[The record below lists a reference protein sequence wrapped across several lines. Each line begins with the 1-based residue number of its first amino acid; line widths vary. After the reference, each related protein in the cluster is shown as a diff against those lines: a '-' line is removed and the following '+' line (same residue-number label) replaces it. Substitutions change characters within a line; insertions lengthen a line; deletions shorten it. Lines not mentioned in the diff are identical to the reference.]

1 MERLGNYELTGK
13 LTDLDSGYSVC
24 SFGKRNGQDY
34 FIKEFLSPKF
44 PYKDTVSS
52 PQRIQ
57 KKIARCKE
65 FEKKKANLYR
75 VLDDCSDG
83 NAVRIRE
90 FFRIG
95 AKYYVAM
102 PRIQSL
108 PWDTSTI
115 CNMDLISKRRICCI
129 IAHSVA
135 SIHRGGLIHADLKPT
150 NILFTKTTDGVTAKL
165 IDFDSG
171 FLESDPLTL
180 DDEIIGDQIYFSP
193 EACLHAWGENVPLT
207 CKMDVFA
214 LGVLFHQYFC
224 GAVPG
229 FDQSVASYSGEAA
242 AKGCKLTV
250 SSVLPEDV
258 AQMVTRML
266 EADPAKRPTSHE
278 VWAFFRGAPEPAE
291 EPKPVVKPI
300 GNDPI
305 NATTTS
311 GNPFFR
317 PGDL

>member
-13 LTDLDSGYSVC
+13 LTDLNSGYSVC
-24 SFGKRNGQDY
+24 SFGKRDGQEY

-57 KKIARCKE
+57 KKIARCKA
-65 FEKKKANLYR
+65 FEQKKAQFYK

-83 NAVRIRE
+83 NAVRIRD

-102 PRIQSL
+102 PKIHAL
-108 PWDTSTI
+108 PWDISNI
-115 CNMDLISKRRICCI
+115 NSMDEASKRRICCI

-135 SIHRGGLIHADLKPT
+135 SIHRGGLIHADLKPS
-150 NILFTKTTDGVTAKL
+150 NILFTRTPNGVTAKL

-171 FLESDPLTL
+171 FLETDPITL

-193 EACLHAWGENVPLT
+193 EACLHAWGEEVPLT

-224 GAVPG
+224 GALPG
-229 FDQSVASYSGEAA
+229 FDQSIAAYSGEAA

-250 SSVLPEDV
+250 NPALPRDV
-258 AQMVTRML
+258 AQMIQRML
-266 EADPAKRPTSHE
+266 ESDPARRPTAME
-278 VWAFFRGAPEPAE
+278 VWEFFRGVPEEPAP
-291 EPKPVVKPI
+291 PKPMKPAEP
-300 GNDPI
+300 DPI
-305 NATTTS
+305 SQSTTS

>member
-24 SFGKRNGQDY
+24 CFGKRNGRDY

-57 KKIARCKE
+57 KKIARCRAFE
-65 FEKKKANLYR
+65 EKKAALYK
-75 VLDDCSDG
+75 VLDDNSDG
-83 NAVRIRE
+83 NAVRIQE

-95 AKYYVAM
+95 AKYYIAM
-102 PRIQSL
+102 PRVNAM
-108 PWDTSTI
+108 PWDISNI
-115 CNMDLISKRRICCI
+115 CKMDMVGRRRLCCI

-135 SIHRGGLIHADLKPT
+135 SIHKGGLIHADLKPT
-150 NILFTKTTDGVTAKL
+150 NIMFTKTSDGVTAKL

-171 FLESDPLTL
+171 FLESDPPAPGE
-180 DDEIIGDQIYFSP
+180 EIIGDQIYFSP
-193 EACLHAWGENVPLT
+193 EACLHVWGEEVPLT

-214 LGVLFHQYFC
+214 LGVLFHQYYC
-224 GAVPG
+224 GALPG
-229 FDQSVASYSGEAA
+229 FDKSVADYAGEAA
-242 AKGCKLTV
+242 AKGCPLQV
-250 SSVLPEDV
+250 NASIPEDI
-258 AQMVTRML
+258 AEMIGKML
-266 EADPAKRPTSHE
+266 DVNPAKRPTSLE
-278 VWAFFRGAPEPAE
+278 VWEFFRGTPEPVE
-291 EPKPVVKPI
+291 VPKATPVAPSI
-300 GNDPI
+300 SQSTQG
-305 NATTTS
+305 

>member
-13 LTDLDSGYSVC
+13 LTDLNSGYSIC
-24 SFGKRNGQDY
+24 SFARRDGQEY

-65 FEKKKANLYR
+65 FEQRKARFYQT
-75 VLDDCSDG
+75 LDAHSDG
-83 NAVRIRE
+83 NAVRIRD

-102 PRIQSL
+102 PKITAI
-108 PWDTSTI
+108 PWDVSNI
-115 CNMDLISKRRICCI
+115 NLMDERAKRRICCI
-129 IAHSVA
+129 IAHALASV
-135 SIHRGGLIHADLKPT
+135 HKGGIIHADLKPT
-150 NILFTKTTDGVTAKL
+150 NILFTKTPSGVTAKL

-171 FLESDPLTL
+171 FLETDPITL
-180 DDEIIGDQIYFSP
+180 DDEIVGDQIYFSP
-193 EACLHAWGENVPLT
+193 EACLHAWGEDVPLT

-224 GAVPG
+224 GSLPE
-229 FDQSVASYSGEAA
+229 FDKTQAAYSGEAA
-242 AKGCKLTV
+242 AKGCTLSV
-250 SSVLPEDV
+250 SPNLPADV
-258 AQMVTRML
+258 APMLQRML
-266 EADPAKRPTSHE
+266 EADPNKRPTAQE
-278 VWAFFRGAPEPAE
+278 VWQFFRGIPTATATPRAFQP
-291 EPKPVVKPI
+291 
-300 GNDPI
+300 DQI
-305 NATTTS
+305 NSSTTS

>member
-13 LTDLDSGYSVC
+13 LTDANSGYSVC
-24 SFGKRNGQDY
+24 SFAKRDGREY

-52 PQRIQ
+52 PQRVQ

-65 FEKKKANLYR
+65 FEQRKAKFYQ

-83 NAVRIRE
+83 NAVRIRD

-95 AKYYVAM
+95 ARYYVAM
-102 PRIQSL
+102 PKIYAM
-108 PWDTSTI
+108 PWDI
-115 CNMDLISKRRICCI
+115 ANINNMDEASKRRICCI
-129 IAHSVA
+129 IAHALASV
-135 SIHRGGLIHADLKPT
+135 HRGGLIHADLKPS
-150 NILFTKTTDGVTAKL
+150 NILFTKAASGVTAKI

-171 FLESDPLTL
+171 FLETDPITL
-180 DDEIIGDQIYFSP
+180 DDEIVGDQIYFSP
-193 EACLHAWGENVPLT
+193 EACLHAWGEDVPLT

-224 GAVPG
+224 GSLPA
-229 FDQSVASYSGEAA
+229 FDKEQASYSGEAA
-242 AKGCKLTV
+242 AKGCKLSV
-250 SSVLPEDV
+250 SPHLPADV
-258 AQMVTRML
+258 SEMIQRML
-266 EADPAKRPTSHE
+266 EADPANRPTSHE
-278 VWAFFRGAPEPAE
+278 IWEFFRGKPEPIPESTASRE
-291 EPKPVVKPI
+291 MKA
-300 GNDPI
+300 DQI
-305 NATTTS
+305 NSTTTS

>member
-24 SFGKRNGQDY
+24 SYGKRNDQEY

-57 KKIARCKE
+57 KKIARCKA
-65 FEKKKANLYR
+65 FEQKKTRFYQ
-75 VLDDCSDG
+75 VLADCSDG

-102 PRIQSL
+102 PRIQAL
-108 PWDTSTI
+108 PWDISNI
-115 CNMDLISKRRICCI
+115 YSMDEASKRRICCI

-135 SIHRGGLIHADLKPT
+135 SVHRGGLIHADLKPT
-150 NILFTKTTDGVTAKL
+150 NILFTRTASGITAKL

-171 FLESDPLTL
+171 FLETDPITL
-180 DDEIIGDQIYFSP
+180 DDEIVGDQIYFSP
-193 EACLHAWGENVPLT
+193 EACLHAWGEEVPLT

-214 LGVLFHQYFC
+214 LGVLFHQYFS
-224 GAVPG
+224 ASLPD
-229 FDQSVASYSGEAA
+229 FDKSVAAYSGEAA

-250 SSVLPEDV
+250 SSDLPGDV
-258 AQMVTRML
+258 ADMIRRML
-266 EADPAKRPTSHE
+266 EADPAKRPTAMQ
-278 VWAFFRGAPEPAE
+278 VWEFFRGTPEVAPATIR
-291 EPKPVVKPI
+291 PKVVV
-300 GNDPI
+300 NDPI
-305 NATTTS
+305 SQTTTS